1 MSEIIVEVPE
11 EGIKVRIGYLNNIS
25 LIKDR
30 EEVSFKLENLDKV
43 INAMREAK
51 SKDLAG
57 MT

>member
-43 INAMREAK
+43 IRKEI
-51 SKDLAG
+51 G
-57 MT
+57 RWH